1 MKSKNSQVLIK
12 YKHFGVATFL
22 AFGSF
27 LLIISGFAVASVAYG
42 AFPSSEITKA
52 ENVVKADKSYE
63 QAVVKDD
70 ISHEQAV
77 FKAAEE
83 RFPTPAI
90 P

>member
-1 MKSKNSQVLIK
+1 MTVKKNQILK
-12 YKHFGVATFL
+12 NYKQLNIITLL

-27 LLIISGFAVASVAYG
+27 LLIISGLAVASTAYG
-42 AFPSSEITKA
+42 AFPSDEITNA
-52 ENVVKADKSYE
+52 ENVVKN
-63 QAVVKDD
+63 D

-77 FKAAEE
+77 VKNDISHEQAVVKAEEE